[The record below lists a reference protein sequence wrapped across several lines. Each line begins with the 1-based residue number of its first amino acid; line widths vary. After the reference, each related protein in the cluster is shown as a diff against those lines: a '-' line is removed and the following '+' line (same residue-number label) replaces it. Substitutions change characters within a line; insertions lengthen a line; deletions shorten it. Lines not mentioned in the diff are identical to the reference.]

1 MKTKVLNINKS
12 YGKTIMIDNYS
23 FKFSTSITWEV
34 ELEDDSQLDE
44 LNKRLQEK
52 VENLVNNDIL
62 RNQDVMSKLTGGK
75 NVK

>member
-1 MKTKVLNINKS
+1 MKIKVLNINKS
-12 YGKTIMIDNYS
+12 YGKTIMMDNYS

-34 ELEDDSQLDE
+34 ELDDESQLDKV
-44 LNKRLQEK
+44 NKELQEK

-62 RNQDVMSKLTGGK
+62 RNQDVMSKLTGGR

>member
-1 MKTKVLNINKS
+1 MKIKTVNINKS
-12 YGKTIMIDNYS
+12 YGKTIMMDNYS

-34 ELEDDSQLDE
+34 ELEDESKLSEISQE
-44 LNKRLQEK
+44 LQKK
-52 VENLVNNDIL
+52 VENIVNNDIL

>member
-1 MKTKVLNINKS
+1 MKIKVLNINKS
-12 YGKTIMIDNYS
+12 YGKTIMVDNYS

-34 ELEDDSQLDE
+34 ELEDDSHLDE
-44 LNKRLQEK
+44 LNKMLQEK

>member
-1 MKTKVLNINKS
+1 MKVKVLNINKS
-12 YGKTIMIDNYS
+12 YGKTIMMDNYS

-34 ELEDDSQLDE
+34 ELDDDSQLDE
-44 LNKRLQEK
+44 LNKMLQEK

-62 RNQDVMSKLTGGK
+62 RNQDVMSKLTGGR